1 MELILREENGVAV
14 VLINGGLVQENLDE
28 FKKFMTDLF
37 DKGSLNVVLDMGK
50 CSYVTSMVLAAVFG
64 FKKKFNDAGGDV
76 RIACIN
82 RLIRNLFQ
90 LTNLQMAADIFE
102 TVEEGVRSFQK
113 T

>member
-1 MELILREENGVAV
+1 MELTLKEQNGVAV
-14 VLINGGLVQENLDE
+14 VLINGGFIQENLDE

-50 CSYVTSMVLAAVFG
+50 CGYVTSMGLAAIFT
-64 FKKKFNDAGGDV
+64 FKKSFREAGGDI